1 VSEKGY
7 IWEKNIKLL
16 RYISSIMVKD
26 QTEQDHFYSSIAKYY
41 SLIFPFNKAQLS
53 FLENEMG
60 SLEGKVFLDV
70 GCGSGELAYALAQK
84 GSHVVAIDL
93 NDTLLTEARRY
104 RSHSNIVYR
113 KANMLHIEQL
123 FGRSSFDAVI
133 CFGNTL
139 VHLMNQTLMGD
150 FFRNART
157 VLKPDGF
164 FFLQILHY
172 DYIFQEIVDTLPGIE
187 NESVKFERHYRFI
200 PGSSEIRFITRLT
213 IKTTGE
219 VIENETGLFG
229 IGTEEVVRLMK
240 DHGFSDIELY
250 ADFQKT
256 PFGGNHLPLVI
267 TSQNNG

>member
-1 VSEKGY
+1 MASNQK
-7 IWEKNIKLL
+7 
-16 RYISSIMVKD
+16 
-26 QTEQDHFYSSIAKYY
+26 EQDHFYSSISNYY

-53 FLENEMG
+53 FLENALG

-84 GSHVVAIDL
+84 GAHVHAIDL
-93 NDTLLTEARRY
+93 NNALLTDARKF
-104 RSHSNIVYR
+104 RSHDNIVYC

-139 VHLMNQTLMGD
+139 VHLMNQQQIGD
-150 FFRNART
+150 FFKGVHT
-157 VLKPDGF
+157 LLKPGGSF
-164 FFLQILHY
+164 FIQILHY
-172 DYIFQEIVDTLPGIE
+172 DYIFQEKMDILPGID
-187 NESVKFERHYRFI
+187 NEFVKFERNYRFI
-200 PGSSEIRFITRLT
+200 PGSREIRFITRLT
-213 IKTTGE
+213 VKTTGE

-229 IGTEEVVRLMK
+229 IGTNEVVQLLK

-256 PFGGNHLPLVI
+256 PFGANHLPLVI
-267 TSQNNG
+267 VSQNNG